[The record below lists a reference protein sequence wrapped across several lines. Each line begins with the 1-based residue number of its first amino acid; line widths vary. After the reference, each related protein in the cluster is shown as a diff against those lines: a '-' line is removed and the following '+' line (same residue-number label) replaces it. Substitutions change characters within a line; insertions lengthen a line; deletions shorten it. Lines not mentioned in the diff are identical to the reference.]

1 MVVKCAKRERKVNV
15 VGLELERPSVLRVL
29 MVESIVRSSP
39 SQPAIAK
46 QQKSQSRGSN
56 LGSNLPVLWRPIS
69 GLNGAESTV
78 NLKVNSRMCQ
88 KSKCHMWCRLRENGS
103 HFSSSSCTQSCTQD
117 SKSSPTS
124 SRLTIV
130 GRLSQRAS
138 NSRLSLRRGE
148 RVAGKTSW
156 GAS

>member
-56 LGSNLPVLWRPIS
+56 FGSNLPVLWRPIS

-103 HFSSSSCTQSCTQD
+103 HFSSSSCTQSCTQ
-117 SKSSPTS
+117 TLNAAL
-124 SRLTIV
+124 SRKGV
-130 GRLSQRAS
+130 GCRKKPHSRRNYFARLPAP
-138 NSRLSLRRGE
+138 
-148 RVAGKTSW
+148 
-156 GAS
+156 